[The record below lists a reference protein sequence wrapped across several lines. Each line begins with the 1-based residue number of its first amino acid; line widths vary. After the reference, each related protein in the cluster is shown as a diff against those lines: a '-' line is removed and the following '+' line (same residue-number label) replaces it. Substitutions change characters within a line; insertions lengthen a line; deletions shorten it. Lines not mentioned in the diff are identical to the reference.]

1 MPLLDQIR
9 SSLCGEKE
17 REPHPR
23 KGTQLDTI
31 AFFGWI
37 IIIAYEQNRYHDV
50 MRLFFVL
57 CCSGCCAGAPCARA
71 SCYQLAALANRRQ
84 PQRSSSSKPTTY
96 ELTRGTS
103 SQLSSTS
110 SQLRG
115 CTVALDTGID
125 TNKNNSFQAYVIVYL
140 YYVKA
145 HSVCD
150 TFFGAIRLSVF
161 LTNSRV
167 LVHAPSLYRR
177 LPVAIRLTDYLT
189 AGSW

>member
-1 MPLLDQIR
+1 MLFQKVLGKSRIVCFVEYLYPFYGHIPQLLVAKDAVPSHSFIQR
-9 SSLCGEKE
+9 CCWPEARVLLVDLRC
-17 REPHPR
+17 RVFHPCLEAI
-23 KGTQLDTI
+23 GSI
-31 AFFGWI
+31 
-37 IIIAYEQNRYHDV
+37 
-50 MRLFFVL
+50 
-57 CCSGCCAGAPCARA
+57 
-71 SCYQLAALANRRQ
+71 
-84 PQRSSSSKPTTY
+84 SK
-96 ELTRGTS
+96 
-103 SQLSSTS
+103 

>member
-9 SSLCGEKE
+9 SSVCGEKE

-23 KGTQLDTI
+23 KGTQLDTM

-110 SQLRG
+110 TPCMQNEPRYKGSRCFRSGWSQIHNIQP
-115 CTVALDTGID
+115 TSPQVA
-125 TNKNNSFQAYVIVYL
+125 
-140 YYVKA
+140 
-145 HSVCD
+145 HP
-150 TFFGAIRLSVF
+150 
-161 LTNSRV
+161 LTYSI
-167 LVHAPSLYRR
+167 RR
-177 LPVAIRLTDYLT
+177 LQ
-189 AGSW
+189 